1 MRRFIKRLHRGEKG
15 FTLIE
20 LLIVVAILGILAA
33 VVVPNVGGFFSTGK
47 LNAANTEVQNV
58 KTAAMAYYAE
68 TGTWPT
74 DSDALYVA
82 GDPNLSYL
90 NEDSHS
96 LYAFDTAWGTITGAT
111 GGYDAESLDFDPTGQ
126 EWVKEP

>member
-1 MRRFIKRLHRGEKG
+1 MRRFMKRLHRGEKG

-68 TGTWPT
+68 TGTWPD
-74 DSDALYVA
+74 DSSFLYDP
-82 GDPNLSYL
+82 DPNLSYL

-96 LYAFDTAWGTITGAT
+96 LYAFDTDWGTITGAT
-111 GGYDAESLDFDPTGQ
+111 LGYDDESLDFDATGQ